1 MQAVEYYER
10 APAIY
15 GTEYFGSH
23 NGPANGYAYG
33 SSAGHHHHQQYFFH
47 DQGQGAGNAGGY
59 HGLDPR
65 EAVEAG
71 GLYGPGG
78 SPDRASSGGAGSGGG
93 GGGGGGNSCAEQDVC
108 AGMVNC
114 RTAAVNGQVPKTIY
128 PWMVE
133 SRQNARQKKQPE
145 CVSEEKKKPLHPLP
159 SQNPTGVPNNVH
171 GGTTG
176 HPAASNGVSP
186 NLVGSI
192 DAARENGGNG
202 AIGGGSAGGGG
213 VGSGGGSGG
222 GGGGGGGGAG
232 GGGGGGNGGSSP
244 KRNRTAFTSAQLV
257 ELEKEFHFNR
267 YLCRPRR
274 VEMAK
279 SLNLTERQI
288 KIWFQN
294 RRMKYKRDMKETER
308 AERGIKVSDSVLARQ
323 AERAGHVS
331 AEPFLFGFHPSG
343 SHHTDRTYRGAPPYC
358 QFSYSCTQEQS
369 LEATP
374 HLTHL

>member
-1 MQAVEYYER
+1 MPTVPPSESPPNIPNEILSGGHGGGAVIAG
-10 APAIY
+10 APGA
-15 GTEYFGSH
+15 GVAGAGHGVPQGSAMSPNLSNH
-23 NGPANGYAYG
+23 ANSISPRESG
-33 SSAGHHHHQQYFFH
+33 SSGSMS
-47 DQGQGAGNAGGY
+47 GG
-59 HGLDPR
+59 
-65 EAVEAG
+65 
-71 GLYGPGG
+71 
-78 SPDRASSGGAGSGGG
+78 SSGG
-93 GGGGGGNSCAEQDVC
+93 C
-108 AGMVNC
+108 
-114 RTAAVNGQVPKTIY
+114 
-128 PWMVE
+128 
-133 SRQNARQKKQPE
+133 
-145 CVSEEKKKPLHPLP
+145 
-159 SQNPTGVPNNVH
+159 
-171 GGTTG
+171 
-176 HPAASNGVSP
+176 
-186 NLVGSI
+186 
-192 DAARENGGNG
+192 
-202 AIGGGSAGGGG
+202 SA
-213 VGSGGGSGG
+213 
-222 GGGGGGGGAG
+222 
-232 GGGGGGNGGSSP
+232 GNGGSSP

-331 AEPFLFGFHPSG
+331 GEPFLFGFHPGS
-343 SHHTDRTYRGAPPYC
+343 SHHSDRSFRGAPAYC

>member
-15 GTEYFGSH
+15 GAEYFGSQ
-23 NGPANGYAYG
+23 NASANGYAYG
-33 SSAGHHHHQQYFFH
+33 SSAGHHHHQQYFYH
-47 DQGQGAGNAGGY
+47 DQGQGAVNAGGGGY
-59 HGLDPR
+59 HGIDPR
-65 EAVEAG
+65 EAAEAG
-71 GLYGPGG
+71 GLYGSGE
-78 SPDRASSGGAGSGGG
+78 SPDRASSGGAGGGSGGG
-93 GGGGGGNSCAEQDVC
+93 CGGNSCSEQDVC

-114 RTAAVNGQVPKTIY
+114 RTGAVNGQVPKTIY

-133 SRQNARQKKQPE
+133 SRQNTRQKKQPE
-145 CVSEEKKKPLHPLP
+145 CVIEDKKKPLP
-159 SQNPTGVPNNVH
+159 SVAPSESPPIIPNDIH
-171 GGTTG
+171 SGG
-176 HPAASNGVSP
+176 H
-186 NLVGSI
+186 
-192 DAARENGGNG
+192 
-202 AIGGGSAGGGG
+202 
-213 VGSGGGSGG
+213 GGGSGAGGAPG
-222 GGGGGGGGAG
+222 GGGGEGVIGAG
-232 GGGGGGNGGSSP
+232 HGAQGSAMSPNLNNLANGISQRESGSSGSMNGGSSGGNGGSSP

-331 AEPFLFGFHPSG
+331 GEPFLFGFHPGS
-343 SHHTDRTYRGAPPYC
+343 SHHSERTFRGAPAYC